1 MATVAPPPAPP
12 ASAAPM
18 KLSDLSSPA
27 RTRPEAKAMF
37 DLLTTGGD
45 DPSSIFHSVKGDGV
59 TFMSDV
65 PASTL
70 GGVNVVLG
78 IDEAGRGSVLGP
90 MTYSAAY
97 WAVSKAEEMEVKGF
111 DDSKAL
117 TTETRRKLFDKIQ
130 ATEDVGY
137 VIRVLQASEISRN
150 MLRKTPYNLNEM
162 R

>member
-12 ASAAPM
+12 AGATTLS
-18 KLSDLSSPA
+18 LSDFSNPA
-27 RTRPEAKAMF
+27 RTRPDAKAMF
-37 DLLTTGGD
+37 EVLTTGGS
-45 DPSSIFHSVKGDGV
+45 DPNSIFHSVIGDGV

-65 PASTL
+65 PVSTL
-70 GGVNVVLG
+70 GGVDVVLG

-97 WAVSKAEEMEVKGF
+97 WAVSNAEEMEAKGF

-117 TTETRRKLFDKIQ
+117 TPETRRKLFDKIE
-130 ATEDVGY
+130 ATEDCGY
-137 VIRVLQASEISRN
+137 VVRVLQASEISRN